1 MLSKRVI
8 LALLGPAL
16 ISGAV
21 SAQTGNAISGTGLP
35 NPNPVVTQ
43 NWGDLPA
50 GREWGS
56 TAGVD
61 IDLSL
66 IHI

>member
-1 MLSKRVI
+1 MFSKKII
-8 LALLGPAL
+8 LAALSPAL
-16 ISGAV
+16 FSGFASAQSGNGISGA
-21 SAQTGNAISGTGLP
+21 GIP

-50 GREWGS
+50 GREWG
-56 TAGVD
+56 
-61 IDLSL
+61 LSL